1 MAWNEPGGEKRNPW
15 NRPQQSQNDLD
26 EVLRNFQRRLS
37 ALFGRGGGGS
47 LGGGQSSPGFG
58 KGVSSILVLIAAVWV
73 GSGLYR
79 VDAQERAV
87 ILRFGKYIQTTGP
100 GYNWH
105 LPWPIEQKIIV
116 NVSQQSSV
124 TDDARMLTADTNLVE
139 VKSAV
144 QYTQPDPRKYL
155 FRVNNVE
162 ETLVQ
167 VSESAMREAVGQ
179 ASLDKALA
187 FDPSITERAKKLL
200 QKTLDNYDMGV
211 NIISVNLERRGRS
224 RAGPRCA
231 ARRHQG
237 GQGPPALSAGCRN
250 LSQRCGAAR
259 ARPGRQELLD
269 AEAYRLQ
276 VLALAQGETSRFDQV
291 LSQYEHAPAVTRERM
306 YLEAMENVYKN
317 SRKVIVD
324 TKGGGN
330 MMYLPLDKLISAGPQ
345 SISNPN
351 DTMTVPVAAAAGN
364 PSDAGGRSLPRAW
377 GALMQNRLLYILLA
391 LVAVILVV
399 RASVFT
405 VSEGQL
411 AIKSIGGEI
420 VDSNF
425 QARAAFQD
433 SAGQRGEPVRRRGS

>member
-26 EVLRNFQRRLS
+26 DVLRNFQRRLS

-47 LGGGQSSPGFG
+47 SLGGGQSSPGWG
-58 KGVSSILVLIAAVWV
+58 KGFSSIVVLIAAVWV

-87 ILRFGKYIQTTGP
+87 ILRFGKYVQTTGP

-105 LPWPIEQKIIV
+105 LPWPIEQKRIV
-116 NVSQQSSV
+116 NVSQQSSI

-144 QYTQPDPRKYL
+144 QYTKPDPRKYL

-179 ASLDKALA
+179 ASIDKALG
-187 FDPSITERAKKLL
+187 FDPSITDRAKKLL
-200 QKTLDNYDMGV
+200 QKTLDNYDLGV
-211 NIISVNLERRGRS
+211 NIISVQLNDVVVPEPVQDAQRDAIKADKDRQRYQQDAETYRNDVVP
-224 RAGPRCA
+224 RAR
-231 ARRHQG
+231 
-237 GQGPPALSAGCRN
+237 
-250 LSQRCGAAR
+250 GAA
-259 ARPGRQELLD
+259 AKNVLD

-276 VLALAQGETSRFDQV
+276 VVALAQGESSRFDQV
-291 LSQYEHAPAVTRERM
+291 LGQYEHAPGVTRERM

-324 TKGGGN
+324 TKGSNN
-330 MMYLPLDKLISAGPQ
+330 MMYLPLEKLISSGAQ
-345 SISNPN
+345 SGSNSN
-351 DTMTVPVAAAAGN
+351 DTMTVAPRLPEIQVTPVED
-364 PSDAGGRSLPRAW
+364 PSRARGGR
-377 GALMQNRLLYILLA
+377 
-391 LVAVILVV
+391 
-399 RASVFT
+399 
-405 VSEGQL
+405 
-411 AIKSIGGEI
+411 
-420 VDSNF
+420 
-425 QARAAFQD
+425 
-433 SAGQRGEPVRRRGS
+433 